1 MKKFSGVFGLLLCSA
16 AVLGQTA
23 NLSGTILDKADDAP
37 IVAGSVSLLNAKN
50 GAQVAAVVSNA
61 TGAFTLRNVAKGSY
75 TLRITYLGYDTL
87 SQAVNLTADR
97 NLGKLYLN
105 EDDKMLSEVVVQGK
119 RPDMI
124 VKGDTIEF
132 DAAGYK
138 VAENAVVED
147 LLKKLPGV
155 EIDKDGKITVNGK
168 EVKKFRVD
176 NKDFFS
182 DDPKVASKNLPAE
195 MVEKLQVVDQR
206 SEMARLT
213 GFDDGEEETIIN
225 LTIRPGMKKG
235 TMGNVLL
242 GGGHDRAE
250 PDDFRYQG
258 GAFVN
263 HMQNS
268 DRATLIL
275 GANNNNNMG
284 AADLGANQF
293 GGMRMRR
300 GGGGIVESQN
310 ASFNI
315 NKEFSKKLNINADVR
330 FNNSDNN
337 SHSSV
342 EQSTIAQ
349 TQSQLDKTT
358 TTNLYQSKNVSANMN
373 IEWKPDTLNE
383 LKFRPN
389 FRYNTSNSHE
399 VELSN
404 RFYLGTVLDSIFSS
418 DNNSWNVGSGFS
430 FGGQLDYAHR
440 FANKRGRVLS
450 FSLSGNYN
458 SNNSQEKS
466 LWNRQDYYDNIRTT
480 MEERDQRDENDNLS
494 DNYRISASYVEP
506 IGRSNFIQLSYR
518 ISQAETEDINST
530 YYIDALNAADLI
542 DSLSRSTRRLS
553 TNQRLGLSF
562 KAVREKYNWT
572 LGFNVDPT
580 NSENRTYQPSP
591 GQFSSFPI
599 AADFAGRLPNMIGDS
614 LLPPIIQDVINFSP
628 TVNFRYNFAQRT
640 TLEFRYEGETNQ
652 PSATQLRNYVDK
664 SRPTNWTKGNPNL
677 KPGYT
682 NDIRLQFNKYVPET
696 QLAYRISL
704 NGGFSLNDITSVTEM
719 LDGGVRQTT
728 YENINGNWNTNMRGM
743 FNTPFRNKKFSVS
756 DFFNAS
762 MRETNSFVT
771 LNGVAAKNRMTNLS
785 LSNNASFNYRSEL
798 FDMGINAS
806 IRYND
811 ISYSA
816 SPTSNQETYD
826 FGGGYSTTWY
836 LPYKWTFS
844 TDISF
849 TNRRGYAEGY
859 NISETMWNA
868 YVMKQI
874 FNKSIGTGS
883 LKLQIYDILQDR
895 NSVSAAATTNG
906 FRTTETTVI
915 PSYFMCSFIYKFT
928 MFPTSGAAK
937 ASDFENGE
945 RGGRGGRG
953 GEGGP
958 PPGGGSGGRPMF

>member
-1 MKKFSGVFGLLLCSA
+1 MKNFGGALLLVLCSA
-16 AVLGQTA
+16 TALGQTKA
-23 NLSGTILDKADDAP
+23 DLSGVILDKSDNEP
-37 IVAGSVSLLNAKN
+37 IVAGSVSLLNARSK
-50 GAQVAAVVSNA
+50 AHVSNA
-61 TGAFTLRNVAKGSY
+61 VSTVDGDFLLKDVATGNYL
-75 TLRITYLGYDTL
+75 LQITYVGYDTL
-87 SQAVNLTADR
+87 SLRVNLTASK
-97 NLGKLYLN
+97 NLGTLYLTEN
-105 EDDKMLSEVVVQGK
+105 AKTLSEVVVQGK
-119 RPDMI
+119 RPDVVM
-124 VKGDTIEF
+124 KGDTMEY
-132 DAAGYK
+132 DAAAYK

-155 EIDKDGKITVNGK
+155 EVDKDGKITVNGK
-168 EVKKFRVD
+168 EVKKFMVD

-182 DDPKVASKNLPAE
+182 DDPQVASKNLPAE
-195 MVEKLQVVDQR
+195 MIEKLQVLDQR

-242 GGGHDRAE
+242 GGGQDRAE

-263 HMQNS
+263 HMQNN

-300 GGGGIVESQN
+300 GGGGGIIESQN

-315 NKEFSKKLNINADVR
+315 NKEFSKKLNMNADVR

-337 SHSSV
+337 SRSSV

-358 TTNLYQSKNVSANMN
+358 TTNLYESKNVSANMN

-404 RFYLGTVLDSIFSS
+404 RFNMGAGLDSIFSS
-418 DNNSWNVGSGFS
+418 DNNSWNTGSGYS

-458 SNNSQEKS
+458 SNYSQEKS
-466 LWNRQDYYDNIRTT
+466 LWSRQDYDGNMRTT
-480 MEERDQRDENDNLS
+480 KEERDQRDENDNLS
-494 DNYRISASYVEP
+494 DNYRVSVSYVEP

-518 ISQAETEDINST
+518 IAQAETEDINST
-530 YYIDALNAADLI
+530 YYIGSSEADLI
-542 DSLSRSTRRLS
+542 DSLSRSTKRIS
-553 TNQRLGLSF
+553 TNQRFGLSF

-580 NSENRTYQPSP
+580 NSENRTYQPSF

-628 TVNFRYNFAQRT
+628 TINFRYNFAQRT

-664 SRPTNWTKGNPNL
+664 SRPTDWTKGNPNL

-728 YENINGNWNTNMRGM
+728 YENINGNWNTTLRGM
-743 FNTPFRNKKFSVS
+743 FNTPLRNKKFSVS
-756 DFFNAS
+756 DFLNAS

-771 LNGVAAKNRMTNLS
+771 LNGVAAKNRMNNLS

-816 SPTSNQETYD
+816 RPTSNQETYE
-826 FGGGYSTTWY
+826 FGGGYNTTWY
-836 LPYKWTFS
+836 LPYKWTLS
-844 TDISF
+844 TDISL

-868 YVMKQI
+868 YAMKQI

-883 LKLQIYDILQDR
+883 LKVQIYDILQDR

-928 MFPTSGAAK
+928 IFPKSSSAK
-937 ASDFENGE
+937 ASDFEGGE

-953 GEGGP
+953 GWGGP
-958 PPGGGSGGRPMF
+958 PPGAGGPPMF